1 MRFVWRYTDVMYQ
14 LRIQQVKHTV
24 VLSIKVMRFS
34 AVFSQLF
41 LVTPHGRLLN
51 YKSTLLHIW
60 HQYILEYK
68 NQKCQNTLKCVSKKQ
83 PGPNSHYT
91 VRALPDPWNKCISF
105 HLVSKLSTPTCLLLR
120 SHSVIIRFPHPG
132 DKL

>member
-51 YKSTLLHIW
+51 YKSTLLHI
-60 HQYILEYK
+60 
-68 NQKCQNTLKCVSKKQ
+68 
-83 PGPNSHYT
+83 
-91 VRALPDPWNKCISF
+91 
-105 HLVSKLSTPTCLLLR
+105 
-120 SHSVIIRFPHPG
+120 
-132 DKL
+132 